1 MQCITDKIINNS
13 SYAAKIGPKTY
24 LCYGFVNVAETIQV
38 GEVVF
43 GTTTLVAGSSLML
56 IGAINNGYVPLLYG
70 PNGMSLPN
78 SALNTGYY
86 YLVGCLIEK

>member
-1 MQCITDKIINNS
+1 MTCITNKIINNS
-13 SYAAKIGPKTY
+13 SYAAKIGPKAY
-24 LCYGFVNVAETIQV
+24 LCYGFINVSETIQV

-43 GTTTLVAGSSLML
+43 GTSVLQGGSSLVL
-56 IGAINNGYVPLLYG
+56 IGAVSNGYVPLLYG

-78 SALNTGYY
+78 SALNPGYY